1 MLERHNARTVEV
13 RYLREPGQ
21 QKVHI
26 VDATC
31 LEPGECV
38 VVVVMRGSLGHH
50 TMVKRRSKADDEA
63 TIKYAIA
70 DLKAEA
76 FEAVNVF
83 KNVTFDPFPPNA

>member
-38 VVVVMRGSLGHH
+38 VVVIMRGEQSSVAVQRHCKPSLESIIGD
-50 TMVKRRSKADDEA
+50 V
-63 TIKYAIA
+63 
-70 DLKAEA
+70 KAEA
-76 FEAVNVF
+76 EA
-83 KNVTFDPFPPNA
+83 KLRQ